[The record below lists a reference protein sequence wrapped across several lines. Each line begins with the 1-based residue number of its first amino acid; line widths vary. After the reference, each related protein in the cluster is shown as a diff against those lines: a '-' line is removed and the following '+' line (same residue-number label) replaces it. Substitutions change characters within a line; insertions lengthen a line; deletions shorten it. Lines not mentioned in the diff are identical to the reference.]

1 MDLNVCVRTYVRVKR
16 AGLRGD
22 DENTYLYKGRG
33 IGQITSA
40 RVVSCRVML
49 SVLLFVVWHIDDFPP
64 SPLPASPKSTPSLTL
79 ESHLWSRQLYYYR
92 PWLARACNIPLSTD
106 QVAAWT
112 WVTAAR
118 LVRTL
123 GSTV

>member
-49 SVLLFVVWHIDDFPP
+49 SVLLYVVWHIDDFPSCPCLQAP
-64 SPLPASPKSTPSLTL
+64 SSA
-79 ESHLWSRQLYYYR
+79 
-92 PWLARACNIPLSTD
+92 
-106 QVAAWT
+106 
-112 WVTAAR
+112 
-118 LVRTL
+118 
-123 GSTV
+123 